1 MSQLDGC
8 NFNIEIGPHCLHG
21 INEISFLAIHLA
33 THELTSVL
41 FSNIN
46 KSFDTCMRSL
56 KRYYR
61 LSNLWRSVSL

>member
-8 NFNIEIGPHCLHG
+8 NFNVEIGTHCLHG